1 MVFAS
6 LSVLCQANQ
15 AELPHHRNCDTLGMV
30 AVAGIW
36 LVQVGQQS
44 VYKDGTD
51 FFFPLPTLT
60 HKWHSPSEENGQDN
74 NITIDYNE
82 HQSNLVV
89 LLCCIILV
97 SAPVWLCAWSRILV
111 QVTIYRRFLIS
122 RDDHL
127 DQSETYD
134 IS

>member
-1 MVFAS
+1 MCSARLTRQNCHITEIVTHLAWWQW
-6 LSVLCQANQ
+6 QAFGWSMLDNR
-15 AELPHHRNCDTLGMV
+15 ACIRM
-30 AVAGIW
+30 ARI
-36 LVQVGQQS
+36 
-44 VYKDGTD
+44 

-111 QVTIYRRFLIS
+111 QVTIYLRFLIG
-122 RDDHL
+122 RDGHL
-127 DQSETYD
+127 DQSEAYD